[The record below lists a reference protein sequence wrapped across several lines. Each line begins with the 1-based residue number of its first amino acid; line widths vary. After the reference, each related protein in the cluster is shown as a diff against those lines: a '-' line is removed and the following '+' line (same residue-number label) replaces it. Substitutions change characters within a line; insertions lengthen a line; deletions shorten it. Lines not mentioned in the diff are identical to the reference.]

1 MEGKHMETGKK
12 WNKRGL
18 VIAAVA
24 LGVLFLCYIAL
35 CFAASR
41 SGTIFPGVR
50 VADTWEVGGMTIA
63 QAEAQLEA
71 HQDAWADDTAIGLT
85 LAASEDDYSGTE
97 VPLTFGEI
105 GGVTM
110 DSAATAQAAYDYCHS
125 ANFFA
130 SGWHYLS
137 GMLGGGSVDA
147 VLQAGNLT
155 ELAPALAKKLSREPV
170 NGAYTMGSEAVYI
183 TKAKDGYSLDPDTL
197 VQVLSEALGKC
208 DYESVP
214 IPYTLVR
221 GTVLSAQAVHT
232 AAARE
237 VKNAGYDPKTESIYE
252 AVVGAEFDQEE
263 AQRLLDEAEPGETVE
278 IPAAVEYPA
287 VTADELRPLL
297 FRDVLGT
304 YKTHV
309 SGSSNR
315 ISNVKKSAA
324 AINGFVLNTGDVF
337 SYNDVVG
344 ERTAARGYLPAP
356 AYVRGETVDEIGGGI
371 CQTSS
376 TLYMTALLSDLE
388 IVTRAAHRY
397 VPAYITKGMDATV
410 SWGGPEFR
418 FSNNTD
424 YPIKIVASYSKNYL
438 TVTIYGTNLTG
449 KYVKMTK
456 EELSTTPFTVVYE
469 DDPTLP
475 AGTEQVKTT
484 PYTGYKVR
492 TYRNVY
498 DASGKLISSAFE
510 ASSDYKVRN
519 KVILRGTKEMPDTPA
534 VKPETPEITDPV
546 TPETPEGGTTPV
558 APETPEGGTAA
569 PATPEAGGSATTPE
583 TPEGGLNWPVPE
595 TGSSAGAGQ
604 SDPQQSGI

>member
-1 MEGKHMETGKK
+1 MEGKHMEAGKK

-18 VIAAVA
+18 AIAAVA
-24 LGVLFLCYIAL
+24 AGILLLCYIAL

-41 SGTIFPGVR
+41 STTIFPGIR

-71 HQDAWADDTAIGLT
+71 HQGAWTDDTAVGLT
-85 LAASEDDYSGTE
+85 LAESGDDYSGAE
-97 VPLTFGEI
+97 VPLTFGDL

-110 DSAATAQAAYDYCHS
+110 DSAATARAAYDYCHS
-125 ANFFA
+125 ASFLA

-137 GMLGGGSVDA
+137 GMLSGGGVDA
-147 VLQAGNLT
+147 VLQAEKLE
-155 ELAPALAKKLSREPV
+155 ELSPALAKKLSREPV

-208 DYESVP
+208 DYESVS
-214 IPYTLVR
+214 IPYTVVQ
-221 GTVLSAQAVHT
+221 GTVLTAQAVHT

-237 VKNAGYDPKTESIYE
+237 VKNAGYDAKTGSIYE

-278 IPAAVEYPA
+278 IPAVVEYPA

-315 ISNVKKSAA
+315 IGNVKKSAA
-324 AINGFVLNTGDVF
+324 AISGFVLNSGDVF

-356 AYVRGETVDEIGGGI
+356 AYVKGETVDEIGGGI

-376 TLYMTALLSDLE
+376 TLYMAALLSDLE

-397 VPAYITKGMDATV
+397 APSYITKGMDATV

-418 FSNNTD
+418 FANNTD
-424 YPIKIVASYSKNYL
+424 YPIKIVAVYSKNFL

-456 EELSTTPFTVVYE
+456 EDLSTTPFEVVYE

-475 AGTEQVKTT
+475 TGTEKVKTT
-484 PYTGYKVR
+484 PYIGYKVR

-498 DASGKLISSAFE
+498 DASGKLISSTFE

-519 KVILRGTKEMPDTPA
+519 KVILRGTKEVPDTPV
-534 VKPETPEITDPV
+534 VKPVTPEVTDPVTPEVPEGGGSTPV
-546 TPETPEGGTTPV
+546 TPETPEGGGTP
-558 APETPEGGTAA
+558 
-569 PATPEAGGSATTPE
+569 TTPE
-583 TPEGGLNWPVPE
+583 TEGGTSAPENPDGAINWPVPE
-595 TGSSAGAGQ
+595 DGSASSAGQGGT
-604 SDPQQSGI
+604 QQGGT